1 MTAVMS
7 NPNNDSLTF
16 EPIEPQIIDPSTE
29 HEDSL
34 APVAR
39 DISAIALA
47 MLLIE
52 VKLDSIEDDYTRR
65 SEKRELQERVK
76 ECNASVVSNLGKE
89 GWTNTIGPIAIF
101 IISLGVGSMD
111 PNFVSAASQIGMP
124 LVTGWDQLNYAVTK
138 EKDDREKQ
146 TTEALLQGRV
156 AAAEQASQGFKQT
169 LDQSKSAILNS

>member
-1 MTAVMS
+1 MTAVT
-7 NPNNDSLTF
+7 NNQNTDSLTF
-16 EPIEPQIIDPSTE
+16 EPIEAAAQEKDN
-29 HEDSL
+29 L

-39 DISAIALA
+39 DISSIALA

-52 VKLDSIEDDYTRR
+52 VKFDSIEDDYTRR

-76 ECNASVVSNLGKE
+76 HCNASVVSNLTKE
-89 GWTNTIGPIAIF
+89 GWTNTAGPIVVLIASMYF
-101 IISLGVGSMD
+101 GSID
-111 PNFVSAASQIGMP
+111 PNFVSATSQIGMP

-146 TTEALLQGRV
+146 ATEALLQGRV